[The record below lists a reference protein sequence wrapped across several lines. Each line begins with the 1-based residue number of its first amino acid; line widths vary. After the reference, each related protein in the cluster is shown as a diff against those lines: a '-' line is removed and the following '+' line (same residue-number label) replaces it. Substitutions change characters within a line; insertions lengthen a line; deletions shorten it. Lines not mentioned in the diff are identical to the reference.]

1 MNNTVTGT
9 INFSGEV
16 VAQTMGIEDGGIIF
30 PRLRSAGPTVSVN
43 GSETQNGYVQLGSV
57 SEAALTNP
65 GNTAAATQF
74 NIRVAGI
81 SEQYTHALVFFDG
94 GTTVD
99 AVTGGLINMA
109 DAGNV
114 QIQLRNPLND
124 IVPVGSNSQLV
135 SSAFVPV
142 MNGEVYT
149 NFSASFCST
158 GRATPGN
165 VASKVDYTLYLFE
178 LEPAA

>member
-9 INFSGEV
+9 INFSGQI
-16 VAQTMGIEDGGIIF
+16 VAQTMGIEEGGIIVQR
-30 PRLRSAGPTVSVN
+30 PRSAGLTVSVN
-43 GSETQNGYVQLGSV
+43 GSATQNGYVQLGTV
-57 SEAALTNP
+57 SEVQLANP
-65 GNTAAATQF
+65 GDRGMETRF
-74 NIRVAGI
+74 DIRVAGI
-81 SEQYTHALVFFDG
+81 SEQYTHALVFFEG
-94 GTTVD
+94 GATVD

-109 DAGNV
+109 EAGNV
-114 QIQLRNPLND
+114 QIQLRDQKND
-124 IVPVGSNSQLV
+124 IVQAGSNSQLV

-149 NFSASFCST
+149 SFAANLCST

-178 LEPAA
+178 LAN

>member
-9 INFSGEV
+9 INFSGEIV
-16 VAQTMGIEDGGIIF
+16 GQTMGIEDGGLIIHR
-30 PRLRSAGPTVSVN
+30 PRSAGLTVSVN
-43 GSETQNGYVQLGSV
+43 GSETQNGYVQLGAV
-57 SEAALTNP
+57 SEVALANP
-65 GNTAAATQF
+65 GDTATATQF

-81 SEQYTHALVFFDG
+81 SEQYTHALVFFEG
-94 GTTVD
+94 GATVD

-109 DAGNV
+109 EAGNV
-114 QIQLRNPLND
+114 QIQLRDQQNN
-124 IVPVGSNSQLV
+124 IVQAGSNAQLV

-149 NFSASFCST
+149 DFNARFCST

-178 LEPAA
+178 LAS